1 MTKSRIALSKINRSA
16 LVQSSSRP
24 FNFHRT
30 AARFEPKKNAP
41 GNTRSRSTADEQSNR
56 VLQCVKRKSW
66 RGRIFFAPWNAFAR
80 GNQKYREPSD
90 YRASSLKPIRVRQF
104 GAEKRTFAYG
114 TKALTGS
121 G

>member
-41 GNTRSRSTADEQSNR
+41 GNTRSRSTADEQNNR

-66 RGRIFFAPWNAFAR
+66 RERIFFSPWNAFAP
-80 GNQKYREPSD
+80 GNQKYREPRD
-90 YRASSLKPIRVRQF
+90 YRGVFVEKPIIIRRF
-104 GAEKRTFAYG
+104 GAEKRTFA
-114 TKALTGS
+114 
-121 G
+121 